1 MSRDKLGILPL
12 GSVCFFLGACSGAP
26 LDAPSDTEARE
37 VEQSVQAVGCRPD
50 YVLSASSNVVC
61 KVDKDSHTVYN
72 TFELSS
78 ADRYSDRAGCSPDA
92 VQLRRIDSIN
102 CVFSV
107 SAEDCIGRPGV
118 LVGDYCPR
126 PRLSDFVGTISA
138 PATVPVQPGPLGGA
152 ASAYVCWNSSFDSAQ
167 VWVSGGG
174 SERLLGTGRSGCA
187 SESNIN
193 AGASRVFTLF
203 TDSSRAINLADA
215 TTVGVATPCP
225 PGTGP
230 KCGEACYPL
239 GRGCS

>member
-1 MSRDKLGILPL
+1 MEP
-12 GSVCFFLGACSGAP
+12 
-26 LDAPSDTEARE
+26 PSDTETRE
-37 VEQSVQAVGCRPD
+37 VEQSVQAAGCRPD
-50 YVLSASSNVVC
+50 YALSASSNVVC
-61 KVDKDSHTVYN
+61 KVDKDNHSVYN

-78 ADRYSDRAGCSPDA
+78 ADRYSDRAGCSPDTF
-92 VQLRRIDSIN
+92 QLRRIDSIS
-102 CVFSV
+102 CFFSV

-118 LVGDYCPR
+118 LVGDFCPR

-138 PATVPVQPGPLGGA
+138 PATVPVQPGPLGAG
-152 ASAYVCWNSSFDSAQ
+152 SAYVCWNSSFDSAQ

-174 SERLLGTGRSGCA
+174 SERLFGAGRSGCA

-215 TTVGVATPCP
+215 MTVGVATSCP

-239 GRGCS
+239 GRGCF